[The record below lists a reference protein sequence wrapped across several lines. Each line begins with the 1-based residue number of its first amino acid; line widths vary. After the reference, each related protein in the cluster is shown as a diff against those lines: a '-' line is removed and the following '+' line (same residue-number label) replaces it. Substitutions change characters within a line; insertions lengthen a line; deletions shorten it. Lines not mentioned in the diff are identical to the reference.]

1 MYYIDT
7 SVLVAYYCPEPISE
21 AVERF
26 LRRIERPAISS
37 LTEVELVSAIA
48 RKVRDR
54 EIKKEDGN
62 RIINQYKLHRQN
74 AIFKYISLSE
84 THFQTAFDVLSRF
97 SPPLK
102 ALDAL
107 HLSVAM
113 VDDLIIVTADRQL
126 LKAVKN
132 LGIKSKIIGR

>member
-54 EIKKEDGN
+54 ALRKEDGN
-62 RIINQYKLHRQN
+62 RIINQYKRHRQD
-74 AIFKYISLSE
+74 AFLKWIPLGE
-84 THFQTAFDVLSRF
+84 THFQAAFNVLSRF
-97 SPPLK
+97 TPPLK
-102 ALDAL
+102 ALDAI

-126 LKAVKN
+126 RKAVEN
-132 LGIKSKIIGR
+132 LGIKSKIIG

>member
-21 AVERF
+21 AAERF
-26 LRRIERPAISS
+26 LQRIEKPVISS

-48 RKVRDR
+48 RKVR
-54 EIKKEDGN
+54 EKELPVGDGN
-62 RIINQYKLHRQN
+62 RIINQYLSHRQD
-74 AIFKYISLSE
+74 AILLLISLTE
-84 THFQTAFDVLSRF
+84 AHFQAAFNILSKF

-102 ALDAL
+102 TLDAL

-113 VDDLIIVTADRQL
+113 VNNLIIVTVDRQL
-126 LKAVKN
+126 KN
-132 LGIKSKIIGR
+132 AAKHLGVKSKIIRK